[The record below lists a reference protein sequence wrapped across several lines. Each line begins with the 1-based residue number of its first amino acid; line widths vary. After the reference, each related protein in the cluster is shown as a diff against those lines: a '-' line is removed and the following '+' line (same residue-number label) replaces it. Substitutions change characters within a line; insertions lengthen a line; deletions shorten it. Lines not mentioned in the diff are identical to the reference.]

1 MSSKITF
8 GRLVGV
14 ILVVAALTSG
24 TAYAAETS
32 QGLKADGLRLD
43 GIAQAYQQMQGIK
56 ADGQRLQGIADVYSR
71 MQGLKADAARL
82 QGIAQVYQQMQYRP
96 AASFYTPQALKAEG
110 LRWSA
115 MARQYG
121 NSQPIVQKVS
131 TDNGFNWGDAGV
143 GLAGG
148 FAFSICAA
156 ALILIARRA
165 KRTKIAL

>member
-43 GIAQAYQQMQGIK
+43 GIAQAYQQMQGLK
-56 ADGQRLQGIADVYSR
+56 ADGQRLQAIADVYNR
-71 MQGLKADAARL
+71 MQGLKADGARL
-82 QGIAQVYQQMQYRP
+82 QGIAQVYQQMQDRP
-96 AASFYTPQALKAEG
+96 AASYYTPQALKAEG
-110 LRWSA
+110 LRWST
-115 MARQYG
+115 MAQQYG
-121 NSQPIVQKVS
+121 NSQPVAQKVN

-148 FAFSICAA
+148 FAFSVCAA

-165 KRTKIAL
+165 KRTKFVL